1 MHWILIVFVSQAG
14 NPQLIMTQPPKFV
27 EGMENCLVQAAQI
40 NRDFDNPA
48 VGACIPAFDNPN
60 QGDPT

>member
-1 MHWILIVFVSQAG
+1 MYWILIVFVSQAG
-14 NPQLIMTQPPKFV
+14 NPNLLMTQPPEFM
-27 EGMENCLVQAAQI
+27 EGMENCLVAAAQI
-40 NRDFDNPA
+40 NRDFDNSA